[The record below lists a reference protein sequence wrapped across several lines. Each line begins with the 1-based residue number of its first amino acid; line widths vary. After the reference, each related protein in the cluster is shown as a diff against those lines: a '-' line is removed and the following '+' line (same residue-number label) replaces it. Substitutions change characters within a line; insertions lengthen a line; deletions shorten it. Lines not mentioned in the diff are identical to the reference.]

1 MALVLKSARV
11 GVEVVHTLLWLILIL
26 AVFTFAAGELLL
38 PFGILASIPASW
50 RIWGDCPLTALE
62 NYIYPLRGREKQKV
76 GGRNRIGM
84 WLRGSLGLT
93 LRQWDY
99 VLISL
104 TLFLGLLYAY
114 RVLGHML
121 SVPK

>member
-1 MALVLKSARV
+1 MALALESARV
-11 GVEVVHTLLWLILIL
+11 CVEVVHTLLWLFLIL
-26 AVFTFAAGELLL
+26 AVFTVAAGELLV
-38 PFGILASIPASW
+38 PFGILALIPASW
-50 RIWGDCPLTALE
+50 RICGDCPLTALE
-62 NYIYPLRGREKQKV
+62 NYIYPLRGRENKRV
-76 GGRNRIGM
+76 GGRNRVGM

-104 TLFLGLLYAY
+104 MLLLGLLYSY
-114 RVLGHML
+114 RVLGHVV

>member
-1 MALVLKSARV
+1 M
-11 GVEVVHTLLWLILIL
+11 HTLLWVFLVL
-26 AVFTFAAGELLL
+26 AVFIFATGEELLL

-50 RIWGDCPLTALE
+50 RICGDCPLTALE
-62 NYIYPLRGREKQKV
+62 NYIYPLRGRDKKKV
-76 GGRNRIGM
+76 GERNRIGM

-104 TLFLGLLYAY
+104 TLLLGLLYTY
-114 RVLGHML
+114 RVLGHVML
-121 SVPK
+121 VPK